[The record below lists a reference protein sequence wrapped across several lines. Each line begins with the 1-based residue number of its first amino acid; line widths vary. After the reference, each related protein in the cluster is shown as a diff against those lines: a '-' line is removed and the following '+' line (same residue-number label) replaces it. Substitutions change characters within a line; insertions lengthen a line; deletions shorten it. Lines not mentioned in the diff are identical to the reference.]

1 MTESVE
7 LSDMTKKE
15 LVEMAE
21 DLGLSTSG
29 TKSELIA
36 RILDGADESPVEE
49 PVEEPAEEAVEEPEP
64 VAEEPEP
71 VAEEPAVP
79 VKKASAR
86 ERVRICWRL
95 TQGGGQPPALL
106 WEKHTTDL
114 ALGRV
119 TEDQLKDIFRNL

>member
-49 PVEEPAEEAVEEPEP
+49 PVEEPAEEA
-64 VAEEPEP
+64 AEEPEP
-71 VAEEPAVP
+71 VAEEPAP
-79 VKKASAR
+79 PAKKASAR

-95 TQGGGQPPALL
+95 TQGGGHPPAML

>member
-1 MTESVE
+1 MTMTEE

-49 PVEEPAEEAVEEPEP
+49 SVEEPTEEA
-64 VAEEPEP
+64 AEEPEP
-71 VAEEPAVP
+71 VAEEPVAEEPATP

-95 TQGGGQPPALL
+95 TQGGGQPPAIL